1 MTLLENWSQ
10 EYLETNPTYINHINK
25 FVNYIVYI
33 GKSDRPIKI
42 GLEDLENCIGYYNE
56 LGQINSFASME
67 NHLSS
72 VQSFYKFLVEKS
84 WAVDIF
90 REIHDY
96 QSYKEKLGERYNLV
110 DGKEREYFHAEIVRN
125 ILDELET
132 YFEING
138 YIDLKGQK
146 KKRYKNYL
154 ILRIFLK
161 LNLIA
166 PAKKAIIFNLI
177 KEDFSVDF
185 RVVNVNGVGISIPN
199 ALRRDLKE
207 ALQFAQEISGQSLK
221 SKEKIFQYLNVGPVR
236 HSDLNVWFCS
246 FLKEFNILDVPKDK
260 YTYSIEVIR
269 NSAVVE
275 SIKNRV
281 DISLIAKVAGVSVE
295 TIERWYFKVNAYDNQ
310 KTSELINAG
319 ISRNSYYS
327 YI

>member
-1 MTLLENWSQ
+1 MTLLESWSQ
-10 EYLETNPTYINHINK
+10 EYLEINPTYINHINK
-25 FVNYIVYI
+25 FVDYIVHI
-33 GKSDRPIKI
+33 GKSDKPTKI

-72 VQSFYKFLVEKS
+72 IQSFYKFLVEKS

-96 QSYKEKLGERYNLV
+96 QSYKEKLGERYNLA
-110 DGKEREYFHAEIVRN
+110 DGKEREYFHIEIVRN
-125 ILDELET
+125 ILNELET
-132 YFEING
+132 YFERNR
-138 YIDLKGQK
+138 YADLKGQK

-161 LNLIA
+161 INLIA
-166 PAKKAIIFNLI
+166 PAKKAIIFNLT
-177 KEDFSVDF
+177 KEDFSSNF
-185 RVVNVNGVGISIPN
+185 RTLNVNGVGISIPN

-207 ALQFAQEISGQSLK
+207 ALRFAQEISGQNLE
-221 SKEKIFQYLNVGPVR
+221 SKEKIFHHLNVDPLR

-246 FLKEFNILDVPKDK
+246 FLREFNILDVPKDK

-275 SIKNRV
+275 LIKNGV
-281 DISLIAKVAGVSVE
+281 DISLIAKVGGVSVE
-295 TIERWYFKVNAYDNQ
+295 TIERWYFKVNAYDDRKTNQ
-310 KTSELINAG
+310 LINAG
-319 ISRNSYYS
+319 IGRTSYYS